1 MPDPCR
7 VWRGDYVYEL
17 CAIAG
22 GFQCTQDV
30 EIERVSRS
38 TSLADFDVLI
48 AGGGMIGACCAAAL
62 AAQPWRIGLLDARA
76 AAMEWPPDTADLRVS
91 AISRA
96 TESIFRNL
104 NVWSAMERS
113 GVSPFRNMH
122 VWDSA
127 GSGEIHFDAAH
138 IGEAH
143 LGHIVE
149 NRIIQRALWQALEKA
164 ANVSLVVPAVVAH
177 FRQDDDAALVELED
191 GRRLRAKLLVAADG
205 TDSLI
210 RQLANISIVGWGYD
224 QCGVVA
230 NVSTE
235 YPHRETAWQRF
246 LLQGPLAFLPMRDGG
261 CSIVWSTT
269 SDHAGE
275 LLRMSDEQFCAV
287 LTEGFGAR
295 LGKVVRTGPRAA
307 FPLRLQHVQQYVQPR
322 LALIGDAAH
331 TIHPLAGQGANLG
344 FLDAA
349 ALAQALAGCSDDP
362 GRISC
367 LRRYERQRKGDNV
380 AMMAVMDG
388 FKRLF
393 GARAAPVTWLRNAGL
408 ALTDRAHPVKDFI
421 MRRAMGLEGDLP
433 ALARVTQTASSAFY
447 RETPPR

>member
-1 MPDPCR
+1 M
-7 VWRGDYVYEL
+7 
-17 CAIAG
+17 
-22 GFQCTQDV
+22 
-30 EIERVSRS
+30 SRS
-38 TSLADFDVLI
+38 KSHADFDVLI

-62 AAQPWRIGLLDARA
+62 AAQSWRIGLLDARA
-76 AAMEWPPDTADLRVS
+76 PLMEWPPDSADLRVS

-96 TESIFRNL
+96 TEYIFRNL
-104 NVWSAMERS
+104 GVWSAMERS
-113 GVSPFRNMH
+113 GVSAFRNMH

-138 IGEAH
+138 IGESH

-164 ANVSLVVPAVVAH
+164 ENVSLAVPAVVAH
-177 FRQDDDAALVELED
+177 FHQNDDAVVVTLED
-191 GRRLRAKLLVAADG
+191 GRRLRTKLLVAADG
-205 TDSLI
+205 TESLI
-210 RQLANISIVGWGYD
+210 RQLANINIVGWGYD

-230 NVSTE
+230 NVTTE
-235 YPHRETAWQRF
+235 HSHRETAWQRF
-246 LLQGPLAFLPMRDGG
+246 LPQGPLAFLPMVDGR
-261 CSIVWSTT
+261 CSIVWSATP
-269 SDHAGE
+269 DHAGD
-275 LLRMSDEQFCAV
+275 LLRMSDEQFCAA

-295 LGKVVRTGPRAA
+295 LGKVVRTGARAA
-307 FPLRLQHVQQYVQPR
+307 FPLRLQHAQQYVQPR

-349 ALAQALAGCSDDP
+349 ALAQALESCSDDP
-362 GRISC
+362 GSLRC

-393 GARAAPVTWLRNAGL
+393 GTHAAPITWLRNTGL
-408 ALTDRAHPVKDFI
+408 ALTNRAHPVKDLI

-433 ALARVTQTASSAFY
+433 ALARVTRTAFSDFY
-447 RETPPR
+447 QETPSP